1 MKLCRVGE
9 ANKEKPAVID
19 NDGNYRDLTSIIK
32 DLDPSTLNFE
42 TIDKLRNINVETLNI
57 IDQKKRIGAC
67 ISKPSKFIGIGL
79 NYKDHALEQNL
90 PIPKEPIIF
99 SKFTNCI
106 CGPNDDIEV
115 PKKRDANQILNEIP
129 ITYVPARNTIF
140 LSFGLAFAETIKS
153 NDIFIGVNA
162 LDYSG
167 YPDCR
172 PEYIESFEKM
182 AQLATKSGTEK
193 NNQITIHTPLI
204 QLTKAE
210 IIKTGLALGID
221 YGITHSCYDPVDNG
235 NPCGACDA
243 CQIRLKGF
251 LDAGLSDPLV
261 YNK

>member
-1 MKLCRVGE
+1 MK
-9 ANKEKPAVID
+9 KAVILLSGGLD
-19 NDGNYRDLTSIIK
+19 SATCLAIAKQDGYELHALSFNYGQRHKFEIEAAKSVAKSIGAKNHIN
-32 DLDPSTLNFE
+32 L
-42 TIDKLRNINVETLNI
+42 TIDLRAF
-57 IDQKKRIGAC
+57 GG
-67 ISKPSKFIGIGL
+67 S
-79 NYKDHALEQNL
+79 AL
-90 PIPKEPIIF
+90 
-99 SKFTNCI
+99 T
-106 CGPNDDIEV
+106 DDIEV

-193 NNQITIHTPLI
+193 NNQIRLHTPLI

-210 IIKTGLALGID
+210 IIKTGLALGVN
-221 YGITHSCYDPVDNG
+221 YGITHSCYDPVDKG

>member
-1 MKLCRVGE
+1 MIMK
-9 ANKEKPAVID
+9 KAVILLSGGLD
-19 NDGNYRDLTSIIK
+19 SATCLAIAKQDGYELHALSFNYGQRHKFEIEAAKSVAKSIGAKNHIN
-32 DLDPSTLNFE
+32 L
-42 TIDKLRNINVETLNI
+42 TIDLRAF
-57 IDQKKRIGAC
+57 GG
-67 ISKPSKFIGIGL
+67 S
-79 NYKDHALEQNL
+79 AL
-90 PIPKEPIIF
+90 
-99 SKFTNCI
+99 T
-106 CGPNDDIEV
+106 DDIEV
-115 PKKRDANQILNEIP
+115 PKERDANQISDEIP

-182 AQLATKSGTEK
+182 AQLATKSSTEK
-193 NNQITIHTPLI
+193 NNQIRLHTPLI

-210 IIKTGLALGID
+210 IIKTGLALGVN
-221 YGITHSCYDPVDNG
+221 YGITHSCYDPVDKG

>member
-1 MKLCRVGE
+1 MK
-9 ANKEKPAVID
+9 KAVILLSGGLD
-19 NDGNYRDLTSIIK
+19 SATCLAIAKQEGYELHALSFNYGQRHEFEIDAAKNVANSIGVK
-32 DLDPSTLNFE
+32 NQ
-42 TIDKLRNINVETLNI
+42 INLNI
-57 IDQKKRIGAC
+57 DLRAFGG
-67 ISKPSKFIGIGL
+67 S
-79 NYKDHALEQNL
+79 AL
-90 PIPKEPIIF
+90 
-99 SKFTNCI
+99 T
-106 CGPNDDIEV
+106 DDIEV
-115 PKKRDANQILNEIP
+115 PKERDANQISDEIP

-182 AQLATKSGTEK
+182 AQLATKSGIEK
-193 NNQITIHTPLI
+193 NNQVRIRSPLI
-204 QLTKAE
+204 QLPRAE
-210 IIKTGLALGID
+210 IIKTGLALGVN
-221 YGITHSCYDPVDNG
+221 YGITHSCYDPVDKG

>member
-1 MKLCRVGE
+1 MK
-9 ANKEKPAVID
+9 KAVILLSGGLD
-19 NDGNYRDLTSIIK
+19 SATCLAIAKQDGYELHALSFNYGQRHKFEIEAAKSVAKSIGAKNHIN
-32 DLDPSTLNFE
+32 L
-42 TIDKLRNINVETLNI
+42 TIDLRAF
-57 IDQKKRIGAC
+57 GG
-67 ISKPSKFIGIGL
+67 S
-79 NYKDHALEQNL
+79 AL
-90 PIPKEPIIF
+90 
-99 SKFTNCI
+99 T
-106 CGPNDDIEV
+106 DDIEV

-182 AQLATKSGTEK
+182 AQLATKSSTEK
-193 NNQITIHTPLI
+193 NNQIRLHTPLI

-210 IIKTGLALGID
+210 IIKTGLALGVN
-221 YGITHSCYDPVDNG
+221 YGITHSCYDPVDKG
-235 NPCGACDA
+235 NPCRACDA

>member
-1 MKLCRVGE
+1 MIMK
-9 ANKEKPAVID
+9 KAVILLSGGLD
-19 NDGNYRDLTSIIK
+19 SATCLAIAKQDAYELHALSFNYGQRHKFEIEAAKSVAKSIGAKNHIN
-32 DLDPSTLNFE
+32 L
-42 TIDKLRNINVETLNI
+42 TIDLRAF
-57 IDQKKRIGAC
+57 GG
-67 ISKPSKFIGIGL
+67 S
-79 NYKDHALEQNL
+79 AL
-90 PIPKEPIIF
+90 
-99 SKFTNCI
+99 T
-106 CGPNDDIEV
+106 DDIEV
-115 PKKRDANQILNEIP
+115 PKERDANQISDEIP

-182 AQLATKSGTEK
+182 AQLATKSSTEK
-193 NNQITIHTPLI
+193 NNQIRLHTPLI

-210 IIKTGLALGID
+210 IIKTGLALGVN
-221 YGITHSCYDPVDNG
+221 YGITHSCYDPVDKG
-235 NPCGACDA
+235 NPCRACDA

-251 LDAGLSDPLV
+251 LDAGLSDSLV